1 MELVDK
7 KIHTSARY
15 PHGRSIKWPRVYR
28 ALRRQGKSKSAAAAI
43 SNAHWN
49 KYRRWGRAG
58 MPGPKSMAERQR
70 QQRLRKV
77 LMGDF
82 HVNAPLED
90 TDWND
95 DHLSDLDIEAI
106 AEDAAEIWEVRE
118 DGTVI
123 EKAIKGTKINGGG
136 GQQAYD
142 ERGRYA
148 GADGSVGAVLDS
160 NAARKKLNDFIAN
173 GGDETAARH
182 LIDDMTEALGPKK
195 VEQML
200 YRIGAKIDP
209 DDDSEKTGRYNRIFD
224 YATGAEDQPVPPKP
238 KTSEPGTVERD
249 EGIPVGVISSYLTPE
264 VVDAVSKASRA
275 LWKKGGE
282 TRVIVMSDFENT
294 PSVQSSWAGAHFAG
308 KQILLN
314 DKALSDFTRNYQPED
329 VTYLTNHELAHSVD
343 AGGRPIR
350 AGGYL
355 SNTRYKDMIDS
366 WVREFDASSMGEWA
380 TRHFDDDLDRE
391 WRYATGYV
399 KRGDRIAG
407 RAELFA
413 DAIAFAVTPHKRKVL
428 EDTDRKWREDSEKS
442 KRWAT
447 PEQLANWSDPPS
459 IVADVQQILRDLG
472 LEEEMRKSRHTG
484 KYGATMIDMGGDGI
498 VEEHL
503 DEVIDEVRKRRLRLQ
518 LGGVS
523 ILKRTIGTK
532 PGAGGKPQEYDEF
545 GRWTSGGRISTVPP
559 KGKVKGKDKP
569 HPMNELRK
577 MSVDLAMKEDPEI
590 AAKWME
596 KLGAVAGFEDL
607 KPDAS
612 DDAKKVRGYVKKA
625 INRIK
630 QNILDIHDRADPKDA
645 ERWGEWYPIAQ
656 KLGAKWG
663 KEANVH
669 PDAVYAVMA
678 RLSPQADWN
687 DNMTMAREVVRL
699 LSEDPVVTKD
709 ILKAHRTLQLKQAEM
724 YGKEPDAPLPQEM
737 AGKRLSELSDLDA
750 GKMVRAI
757 SDARGPLQVIDHEEN
772 PMVKEDGAPRYVR
785 WQSNDNLMRS
795 VSIFRNP
802 TFENI
807 SQQMGEQHK
816 IRAFYNNIRDPHD
829 TDFDDVTVDT
839 HAYGIGLGI
848 PVTTA
853 STEISNAKGSI
864 TLPGAPKST
873 KAGTVGLY
881 PIFAEAY
888 REAAK
893 ERGMIGRRMQSITWE
908 QWRKEWSPR
917 ARSPWM
923 VDTARNIQH
932 DAAKGTISR
941 EESWKLLEEFR
952 AQLPGAEG
960 GGTNKEE
967 SITGRAARYVPSRYD
982 GKIDKARDVQDG
994 PGWGILNEDE
1004 EQR

>member
-77 LMGDF
+77 LMGDV
-82 HVNAPLED
+82 HANAPLED

-106 AEDAAEIWEVRE
+106 AEDAAEIWEVRD

-123 EKAIKGTKINGGG
+123 EKAVKGTKINGGG
-136 GQQAYD
+136 AQQPYD
-142 ERGRYA
+142 EQGRYVS
-148 GADGSVGAVLDS
+148 GRDTFFDGPTQGEERI
-160 NAARKKLNDFIAN
+160 AAK
-173 GGDETAARH
+173 E
-182 LIDDMTEALGPKK
+182 
-195 VEQML
+195 
-200 YRIGAKIDP
+200 
-209 DDDSEKTGRYNRIFD
+209 
-224 YATGAEDQPVPPKP
+224 
-238 KTSEPGTVERD
+238 ER

-264 VVDAVSKASRA
+264 VADAVSKANKG

-282 TRVIVMSDFENT
+282 TRVIVMSNFEDV
-294 PSVQSSWAGAHFAG
+294 PHVKKSWAGAHFAG

-314 DKALSDFTRNYQPED
+314 DKELRVFTSNGQPED

-350 AGGYL
+350 TGGYL
-355 SNTRYKDMIDS
+355 SNTKYKEMIDRWEEALAGGS
-366 WVREFDASSMGEWA
+366 MHVRALQPKFLHHEAEDTQAMW
-380 TRHFDDDLDRE
+380 RE
-391 WRYATGYV
+391 WVYATGYH
-399 KRGDRIAG
+399 RDPLTM

-413 DAIAFAVTPHKRKVL
+413 EAISFAVTPHKRGVL
-428 EDTDRKWREDSEKS
+428 KTTDEILNRRGIDV
-442 KRWAT
+442 
-447 PEQLANWSDPPS
+447 S
-459 IVADVQQILRDLG
+459 IERDVQQILRDLG

-503 DEVIDEVRKRRLRLQ
+503 DEVIDEVRKRRLRLK

-737 AGKRLSELSDLDA
+737 SGKRLSELSDLDA

-829 TDFDDVTVDT
+829 TEFDDVTVDT

-952 AQLPGAEG
+952 AQLPGADG
-960 GGTNKEE
+960 GGTNKEDN
-967 SITGRAARYVPSRYD
+967 ITGRAARYVPSRYD